1 MALGRTPPVVLP
13 AVVSAAASVWAALL
27 DLVALASSDW
37 LDQIVVREE
46 MDKTVAALAYRVI
59 QLAAAAAADT

>member
-1 MALGRTPPVVLP
+1 M
-13 AVVSAAASVWAALL
+13 VSAAASVWAALP

-37 LDQIVVREE
+37 LAQIVVREE

-59 QLAAAAAADT
+59 RLAAVAAADT